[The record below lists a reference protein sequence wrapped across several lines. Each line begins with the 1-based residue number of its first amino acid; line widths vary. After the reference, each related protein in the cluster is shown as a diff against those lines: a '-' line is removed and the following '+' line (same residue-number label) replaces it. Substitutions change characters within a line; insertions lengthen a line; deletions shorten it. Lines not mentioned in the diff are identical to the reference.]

1 MLLVL
6 INADELDGFAL
17 LATVSSHHHVVIS
30 KISKT
35 ITNIRVI
42 VFSSFPA

>member
-17 LATVSSHHHVVIS
+17 LAAVSTHHPVVIS
-30 KISKT
+30 KISHT
-35 ITNIRVI
+35 ITNIWVI
-42 VFSSFPA
+42 IFSSFPA